1 MDHAHHN
8 TGGVGK
14 ISHQIL
20 IFFVLNILFMITD
33 HSMMHHDH
41 PGMHHDHMS
50 AAVATAT
57 TEDPAAIL
65 APLFTGSSDVL
76 QAAADVHAGH
86 HAGHHGGSGTGMEHM
101 MPMAFHFGY
110 NETILFSWWHIETVA
125 GLVGSMIA
133 IFVLALLYEG
143 LKYYRE
149 YLFWKTYNLLEYRP
163 VTGPQRNPE
172 APRLPSPA
180 AAAPSPILLTDLW
193 HFHRPSMLSFNHL
206 LQTLLHVL
214 QVTLSF
220 LLMLIFMT
228 YNVWL
233 CLMVVLGAGVG
244 YFLFCW
250 KKSVIVDVTE
260 HCH

>member
-1 MDHAHHN
+1 MDHAHHSAA
-8 TGGVGK
+8 GV
-14 ISHQIL
+14 
-20 IFFVLNILFMITD
+20 D

-41 PGMHHDHMS
+41 AGMHHDHSGMG
-50 AAVATAT
+50 T
-57 TEDPAAIL
+57 TPSPSDPAS
-65 APLFTGSSDVL
+65 LFDLVPETSDL
-76 QAAADVHAGH
+76 HAGH
-86 HAGHHGGSGTGMEHM
+86 AGHGGHNHGGGSGTGMEHM

-110 NETILFSWWHIETVA
+110 DETILFSWWHIETVA

-133 IFVLALLYEG
+133 IFLLALMYEG

-172 APRLPSPA
+172 APRIPSPA
-180 AAAPSPILLTDLW
+180 AAAPSPVQ
-193 HFHRPSMLSFNHL
+193 PSMLSTNHL

-233 CLMVVLGAGVG
+233 CLMVVLGAAVG

>member
-1 MDHAHHN
+1 MDHAHHSAP
-8 TGGVGK
+8 GV
-14 ISHQIL
+14 
-20 IFFVLNILFMITD
+20 D
-33 HSMMHHDH
+33 HSMHHDH
-41 PGMHHDHMS
+41 VGMHHDHS
-50 AAVATAT
+50 GIPAATASPM
-57 TEDPAAIL
+57 DAASMFDLI
-65 APLFTGSSDVL
+65 PDTSDL
-76 QAAADVHAGH
+76 QASHAAHGAHNHG
-86 HAGHHGGSGTGMEHM
+86 GGSGTGMEHM

-125 GLVGSMIA
+125 GLIGSMIA
-133 IFVLALLYEG
+133 IFLLALMYEG

-172 APRLPSPA
+172 APRIPSPA
-180 AAAPSPILLTDLW
+180 AAAPSPVQ
-193 HFHRPSMLSFNHL
+193 PSMLSINHL

-233 CLMVVLGAGVG
+233 CLMVVLGAAVG

>member
-1 MDHAHHN
+1 MDHAHHSAP
-8 TGGVGK
+8 GV
-14 ISHQIL
+14 
-20 IFFVLNILFMITD
+20 D
-33 HSMMHHDH
+33 HSMHHDH
-41 PGMHHDHMS
+41 VGMHHDHS
-50 AAVATAT
+50 GIPAATASPM
-57 TEDPAAIL
+57 DAASMFDLI
-65 APLFTGSSDVL
+65 PDTSDL
-76 QAAADVHAGH
+76 QASHAGH
-86 HAGHHGGSGTGMEHM
+86 AAHGAHNHGGGSGTGMEHM

-125 GLVGSMIA
+125 GLIGSMIA
-133 IFVLALLYEG
+133 IFLLALMYEG

-172 APRLPSPA
+172 APRIPSPA
-180 AAAPSPILLTDLW
+180 AAAPSPVQ
-193 HFHRPSMLSFNHL
+193 PSMLSINHL

-233 CLMVVLGAGVG
+233 CLMVVLGAAVG

>member
-1 MDHAHHN
+1 DH
-8 TGGVGK
+8 
-14 ISHQIL
+14 
-20 IFFVLNILFMITD
+20 
-33 HSMMHHDH
+33 MHHAAAMETTSPSTALNDMI
-41 PGMHHDHMS
+41 PDDSDLQAALAGGHDHMS
-50 AAVATAT
+50 H
-57 TEDPAAIL
+57 
-65 APLFTGSSDVL
+65 GM
-76 QAAADVHAGH
+76 GH
-86 HAGHHGGSGTGMEHM
+86 EHMGHGMAHHGGSGTGMEHM

-133 IFVLALLYEG
+133 IFLLALMYEG

-172 APRLPSPA
+172 APRIPSPA
-180 AAAPSPILLTDLW
+180 AAAPSPVQYVGEVV
-193 HFHRPSMLSFNHL
+193 HKQPPSMLSVNHL

-233 CLMVVLGAGVG
+233 CLMVVLGAAVG

>member
-1 MDHAHHN
+1 MDAHAHHN
-8 TGGVGK
+8 TPSVE
-14 ISHQIL
+14 L
-20 IFFVLNILFMITD
+20 IDHSLHGHDHAGMHHEHDHMALNPTTLSPPLATPHAD
-33 HSMMHHDH
+33 HSM
-41 PGMHHDHMS
+41 
-50 AAVATAT
+50 
-57 TEDPAAIL
+57 
-65 APLFTGSSDVL
+65 
-76 QAAADVHAGH
+76 HAGH
-86 HAGHHGGSGTGMEHM
+86 HHGGTGTGMEHM
-101 MPMAFHFGY
+101 MSMAFHFGY

-125 GLVGSMIA
+125 GLVGSMVA
-133 IFVLALLYEG
+133 IFLLALLYEG

-172 APRLPSPA
+172 APRLPTPA
-180 AAAPSPILLTDLW
+180 AAAPSPVQYVGEVV
-193 HFHRPSMLSFNHL
+193 HKQPPSMLSISHL
-206 LQTLLHVL
+206 YQTLLHVL

-250 KKSVIVDVTE
+250 KKSVIMDVTE

>member
-1 MDHAHHN
+1 MDHAHHSAA
-8 TGGVGK
+8 GV
-14 ISHQIL
+14 
-20 IFFVLNILFMITD
+20 D

-41 PGMHHDHMS
+41 AGMHHDPS
-50 AAVATAT
+50 GAVAAT
-57 TEDPAAIL
+57 V
-65 APLFTGSSDVL
+65 APSDAGSLFDLIPDTN
-76 QAAADVHAGH
+76 VHAGH
-86 HAGHHGGSGTGMEHM
+86 AHHNHGGGGSGTGMEHM

-133 IFVLALLYEG
+133 IFLLALMYEG

-149 YLFWKTYNLLEYRP
+149 YLFWKTYNLMEYRP

-180 AAAPSPILLTDLW
+180 AAAPSPVQ
-193 HFHRPSMLSFNHL
+193 PSMLSVTHL

-233 CLMVVLGAGVG
+233 CLMVVLGAAVG

>member
-1 MDHAHHN
+1 MDHAHHTVPN
-8 TGGVGK
+8 V
-14 ISHQIL
+14 
-20 IFFVLNILFMITD
+20 D
-33 HSMMHHDH
+33 HSMHHDH
-41 PGMHHDHMS
+41 DHSAVGTTLPTTVSPLAAPASHGDMGM
-50 AAVATAT
+50 
-57 TEDPAAIL
+57 
-65 APLFTGSSDVL
+65 
-76 QAAADVHAGH
+76 HAGH
-86 HAGHHGGSGTGMEHM
+86 HHMGGGTGTGMEHM
-101 MPMAFHFGY
+101 MSMAFHFGY
-110 NETILFSWWHIETVA
+110 NETILFSWWHIETVG
-125 GLVGSMIA
+125 GLIGSMIA
-133 IFVLALLYEG
+133 IFLLALLYEG

-172 APRLPSPA
+172 APRIPQPA
-180 AAAPSPILLTDLW
+180 AAAASPVQ
-193 HFHRPSMLSFNHL
+193 PSMLSVNHIC
-206 LQTLLHVL
+206 QTLLHLL

-233 CLMVVLGAGVG
+233 CLMVILGAAVG

>member
-1 MDHAHHN
+1 YNH
-8 TGGVGK
+8 
-14 ISHQIL
+14 IPIPF
-20 IFFVLNILFMITD
+20 ID

-41 PGMHHDHMS
+41 AGMHHDPS
-50 AAVATAT
+50 GAVAAT
-57 TEDPAAIL
+57 V
-65 APLFTGSSDVL
+65 APSDAGSLFDLIPDTN
-76 QAAADVHAGH
+76 VHAGH
-86 HAGHHGGSGTGMEHM
+86 AHHNHGGGGSGTGMEHM

-133 IFVLALLYEG
+133 IFLLALMYEG

-149 YLFWKTYNLLEYRP
+149 YLFWKTYNLMEYRP

-180 AAAPSPILLTDLW
+180 AAAPSPVQYVGEVV
-193 HFHRPSMLSFNHL
+193 HKQPPSMLSVTHL

-233 CLMVVLGAGVG
+233 CLMVVLGAAVG

>member
-1 MDHAHHN
+1 MDHHN
-8 TGGVGK
+8 HGAPNVET
-14 ISHQIL
+14 
-20 IFFVLNILFMITD
+20 MD
-33 HSMMHHDH
+33 HSMHHGH
-41 PGMHHDHMS
+41 AGMHHDHSGLGSGTVTDPTVLASDMS
-50 AAVATAT
+50 T
-57 TEDPAAIL
+57 TTPMMSMQH
-65 APLFTGSSDVL
+65 G
-76 QAAADVHAGH
+76 AGH
-86 HAGHHGGSGTGMEHM
+86 YHGGGTGTGMEHM
-101 MPMAFHFGY
+101 MSMAFHFGY
-110 NETILFSWWHIETVA
+110 NETILFSWWHIDTVA
-125 GLVGSMIA
+125 GLIGSMIA
-133 IFVLALLYEG
+133 IFLLALLYEG

-180 AAAPSPILLTDLW
+180 AAAPSPVQYVGEVV
-193 HFHRPSMLSFNHL
+193 HKQPPSMLSLNHL
-206 LQTLLHVL
+206 YQTLLHIL

-233 CLMVVLGAGVG
+233 CLMVVLGAAIG